1 MDKQTPTRTQR
12 SSKKQTSPEEVPS
25 VETLVEATVDNVD
38 DQANQE
44 PAAYMKRTKVGEPTI
59 GRSPDFVKTVGLGNL
74 TVITANG
81 KRNYT

>member
-1 MDKQTPTRTQR
+1 MNKQTPTRSQR
-12 SSKKQTSPEEVPS
+12 SNKKQTSPEEVPS
-25 VETLVEATVDNVD
+25 AETLVEATVDTVD

-44 PAAYMKRTKVGEPTI
+44 NAPYMKRTKVGEPTI

>member
-1 MDKQTPTRTQR
+1 MNSMDKQTPTKPQK
-12 SSKKQTSPEEVPS
+12 SSKQATSPEEVPS
-25 VETLVEATVDNVD
+25 VDQVDVAT
-38 DQANQE
+38 NQD
-44 PAAYMKRTKVGEPTI
+44 PSPHMKRSRIGEPTI

>member
-1 MDKQTPTRTQR
+1 MDTQAPTKSRKL
-12 SSKKQTSPEEVPS
+12 SKPQTSPEEVPS
-25 VETLVEATVDNVD
+25 VDTVD
-38 DQANQE
+38 DQPTE
-44 PAAYMKRTKVGEPTI
+44 AAPYMKRTKVGEPTI

>member
-1 MDKQTPTRTQR
+1 MNSMDKQTPTKPQK
-12 SSKKQTSPEEVPS
+12 SSKQATSPEAVPS
-25 VETLVEATVDNVD
+25 VEEAK
-38 DQANQE
+38 
-44 PAAYMKRTKVGEPTI
+44 PAEAAPVMKRSKIGEPTI

>member
-1 MDKQTPTRTQR
+1 MSLMDKQTPTKTRK
-12 SSKKQTSPEEVPS
+12 SSKPQTSLEEAPS
-25 VETLVEATVDNVD
+25 VDNVD
-38 DQANQE
+38 DKPTE
-44 PAAYMKRTKVGEPTI
+44 PAPYMKRTKVGEPTI